1 MSDLIDVSTV
11 LARRQGA
18 VGRLT
23 VNRPEALNALDLDMI
38 RAMLTALDE
47 WESDPAVATVVL
59 DGAGDRA
66 FCAGGDIGV
75 VHSSAVGDPAV
86 ARTLWREEYR
96 LDARLA
102 RYPKPVVALMDG
114 ITMGG
119 GIGIGA
125 HAAARVVTERSVLA
139 MPEVAIGLAPDV
151 GGALLL
157 ARAPGELGTHL
168 ALTAGRVGPGDA
180 VHCGLADH
188 HVPAG
193 RLAALVDDL
202 ATGAVPEVT
211 VAKYAEDPGPAP
223 LAAARCWID
232 HAYRGAT
239 TVEDVRYRLEAIDEP
254 EPGEAVAAITA
265 AAPTALKVTLRAV
278 RQASGMTSIE
288 ECLRQDFR
296 LCSRFLEHPDLA
308 EGIRAAILDKDRSPR
323 WRPGTLAE
331 VDDAAVEAFFA
342 PLTDEL
348 DQTEQST
355 LWSDHR

>member
-1 MSDLIDVSTV
+1 MTEVRTV

-18 VGRLT
+18 IGRLT
-23 VNRPEALNALDLDMI
+23 VNRPEALNALDLPMI
-38 RAMLTALDE
+38 RALAAALDE
-47 WESDPAVATVVL
+47 WETDPAVTAVVL

-86 ARTLWREEYR
+86 ALTLWREEYR

-102 RYPKPVVALMDG
+102 HYPKPVVALMDG

-125 HAAARVVTERSVLA
+125 HVPTRVVTERSVLA

-168 ALTAGRVGPGDA
+168 ALTADRAGPADA

-188 HVPAG
+188 FVPAG
-193 RLAALVDDL
+193 RLAGLIDDL
-202 ATGAVPEVT
+202 AAGAPPEAT
-211 VAKYAEDPGPAP
+211 AAKYAEDPGPAP
-223 LAAARCWID
+223 LASARCWID
-232 HAYRGAT
+232 HAYTGAAA
-239 TVEDVRYRLEAIDEP
+239 VEDVLYRLEAIDDP
-254 EPGEAVAAITA
+254 APREAVAALRA
-265 AAPTALKVTLRAV
+265 AAPTALKVTLEAV
-278 RQASGMTSIE
+278 RRARTMTSIE

-296 LCSRFLEHPDLA
+296 LCGRFLTHPDLA
-308 EGIRAAILDKDRSPR
+308 EGIRATILDKDRAPR
-323 WRPGTLAE
+323 WRPGKLAE
-331 VDDAAVEAFFA
+331 VDEAAVEAFFA
-342 PLTDEL
+342 PAAAEL
-348 DQTEQST
+348 DLPEPGH
-355 LWSDHR
+355 LLHP

>member
-1 MSDLIDVSTV
+1 MTETRTV

-18 VGRLT
+18 IARLT
-23 VNRPEALNALDLDMI
+23 VNRPEALNALDLPMI
-38 RAMLTALDE
+38 RAMTTALDE
-47 WESDPAVATVVL
+47 WETDPAVTAVVL

-75 VHSSAVGDPAV
+75 VHASAVGDPAV
-86 ARTLWREEYR
+86 ALTLWREEYR

-125 HAAARVVTERSVLA
+125 HAAVRVVTERSVLA

-157 ARAPGELGTHL
+157 AHAPGELGTHL
-168 ALTAGRVGPGDA
+168 ALTAGRVRPADA

-188 HVPAG
+188 HVPAD
-193 RLAALVDDL
+193 RLPALVDDL
-202 ATGAVPEVT
+202 AAGAPPET
-211 VAKYAEDPGPAP
+211 TTKKYAEDPGPAP

-232 HAYRGAT
+232 HAYRDAA
-239 TVEDVRYRLEAIDEP
+239 TVEDVLYRLDAIGEP
-254 EPGEAVAAITA
+254 VTREAVAAITA

-278 RQASGMTSIE
+278 RNARAMTSIE
-288 ECLRQDFR
+288 ACLRQDFR
-296 LCSRFLEHPDLA
+296 LCGRFLAHPDLA
-308 EGIRAAILDKDRSPR
+308 EGIRAAILDKDRAPR

-331 VDDAAVEAFFA
+331 VDDADVAAFFA
-342 PLTDEL
+342 PIPDEL
-348 DQTEQST
+348 DLPEPGH
-355 LWSDHR
+355 LLHP

>member
-1 MSDLIDVSTV
+1 MTEVSTV

-18 VGRLT
+18 AGRLT
-23 VNRPEALNALDLDMI
+23 VNRPEALNALDLRMI
-38 RAMLTALDE
+38 RAMLAALDE
-47 WESDPAVATVVL
+47 WESDPAVTAVVL
-59 DGAGDRA
+59 DGAGERA

-86 ARTLWREEYR
+86 AWALWREEYR

-125 HAAARVVTERSVLA
+125 HAAVRVVTERSVLA

-168 ALTAGRVGPGDA
+168 ALTARRAGPADA
-180 VHCGLADH
+180 IHCGLADH
-188 HVPAG
+188 YVPSAE
-193 RLAALVDDL
+193 LPALVDDL
-202 ATGAVPEVT
+202 AAGAPVEPA
-211 VAKYAEDPGPAP
+211 VAARASDPGPAP

-232 HAYRGAT
+232 DAYGGTT
-239 TVEDVRYRLEAIDEP
+239 TVEDVLYRLEAIDEP
-254 EPGEAVAAITA
+254 GPREAAAAITA

-278 RQASGMTSIE
+278 RRAREMTSVE

-296 LCSRFLEHPDLA
+296 LCSRFLRHPDLA

-342 PLTDEL
+342 PLADEL
-348 DQTEQST
+348 TLPEQST